1 LVPVSIGKIDF
12 EDQFRGDKAPDGIL
26 ALDAFD
32 GKVITLDQKGATL
45 TIETEKSLKKRVRLM
60 KEFPFR
66 LARECSGRCL
76 SAFLGVKTLDGMT
89 WMNIDSGAGGV
100 SLIAKEY
107 AVSVGLDP
115 NKKEQQ
121 I

>member
-1 LVPVSIGKIDF
+1 
-12 EDQFRGDKAPDGIL
+12 
-26 ALDAFD
+26 
-32 GKVITLDQKGATL
+32 
-45 TIETEKSLKKRVRLM
+45 M

-76 SAFLGVKTLDGMT
+76 SAFLGVNTLDGMT
-89 WMNIDSGAGGV
+89 WMNLDTGAGGV

-121 I
+121 IDFKLSPEFVISGPVFVTDLIMDGNLGQPFLSQYIITLDLKNGRVWFGRS